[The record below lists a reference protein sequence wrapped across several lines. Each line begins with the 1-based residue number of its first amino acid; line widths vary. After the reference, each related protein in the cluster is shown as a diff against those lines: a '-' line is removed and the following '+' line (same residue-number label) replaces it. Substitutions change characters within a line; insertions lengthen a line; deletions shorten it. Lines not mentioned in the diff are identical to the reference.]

1 MNEFDQ
7 FMKHE
12 LKVKH
17 YVRYTDDFALVADSP
32 EYLRN
37 CIPPITAF
45 LADRLA
51 LRLHPQKIIT
61 RSLYQGIDFLGYVIF
76 SKHRLLRTKTKRR
89 IFAKLAR
96 RVAEHRAG
104 RIPRSALEQSLQSYL
119 GVLSHADSHK
129 LKEELL
135 NWYWFELA
143 R

>member
-61 RSLYQGIDFLGYVIF
+61 RSLYQGIDFLSYVIF
-76 SKHRLLRTKTKRR
+76 SKHRLLRTKTKR
-89 IFAKLAR
+89 
-96 RVAEHRAG
+96 

-135 NWYWFELA
+135 NRYWFKLT